1 LSNSA
6 RHDLQAGRGGEK
18 SWRRLDGHSQFT
30 KIILGVK
37 FADGIEVIRPQSQ
50 PLAAIRRD
58 AASDKS

>member
-18 SWRRLDGHSQFT
+18 SWRRLDVHSLFT
-30 KIILGVK
+30 KIILGK